1 MMTTTETLDVRY
13 LDLDLWPTDL
23 AVTAMLEGQMAAIAA
38 IQSQVGAIARAA
50 DTAAA
55 RLSDGGRLIYVGAGT
70 SGRLAVQDGTE
81 LNPTFGW
88 PMDRLVFLMAGGPAA
103 LMQAR
108 EGVEDD
114 TTTAEADV
122 ASCAM
127 TPSDVVI
134 GVAASGRTPYT
145 LVAIDHARAVGALT
159 IGITNNPGTP
169 LTDRAEHA
177 IVPAT
182 GSEVLAGSTRM
193 KAGTAQK
200 AALNLLSTAVM
211 LRLGFVHH
219 GRMVAMRVSNAKLL
233 NRGRRMIQD
242 LAGVDADAAARA
254 LSAAGND
261 IRLGIVIAMG
271 VPIAEAR
278 RLLDQHHGRLR
289 DVLAALGER
298 SDPQHIRALCARP

>member
-1 MMTTTETLDVRY
+1 MTTTETLDVRY

-38 IQSQVGAIARAA
+38 LQSQVGAIARAA
-50 DTAAA
+50 DAAAA
-55 RLSDGGRLIYVGAGT
+55 RLGDGGRLIYVGAGT

-88 PMDRLVFLMAGGPAA
+88 PMDRLVFLMAGGSAA
-103 LMQAR
+103 LIEAQ

-114 TTTAEADV
+114 TATAEADV
-122 ASCAM
+122 AACAI

-145 LVAIDHARAVGALT
+145 LVAIDHARAAGALT
-159 IGITNNPGTP
+159 IGITNNPGT
-169 LTDRAEHA
+169 LLAQRAELA
-177 IVPAT
+177 IVADT

-233 NRGRRMIQD
+233 NRARLMIQD
-242 LAGVDADAAARA
+242 LAAVDADAAAQA
-254 LSAAGND
+254 LAAADND
-261 IRLGIVIAMG
+261 IRLGIVVAMG
-271 VPIAEAR
+271 VPIADAR
-278 RLLDQHHGRLR
+278 SLLDAHHGRLR
-289 DVLAALGER
+289 DVLAALG
-298 SDPQHIRALCARP
+298 QQAA